1 MLFRTRFKNIN
12 QNIESKLL
20 TYIKNQYIKLKKYTI
35 FLISGYIFIQIKKNC
50 ITNTTNKEL
59 QERRGYVV
67 SKKVLHVKFGMLEM
81 ELLNFQCVNLSV

>member
-1 MLFRTRFKNIN
+1 MN
-12 QNIESKLL
+12 QNIEIKLL
-20 TYIKNQYIKLKKYTI
+20 IYKKNQYIKLKKYTF
-35 FLISGYIFIQIKKNC
+35 FLFSGYIFTQIKNNC

-67 SKKVLHVKFGMLEM
+67 SKKVLHVKFGTLEM